1 MRTTRNRL
9 AASIVTGIGV
19 LGLAA
24 ACGSGIPTASAPAY
38 GGGAAASPPVSSQG
52 NAVTATVAV
61 MSVHGT
67 KVLVGPTGLAL
78 YTNDQDTGGKPACV
92 SQGCTAVWMP
102 LTVPSGQAPTAA
114 PGVGG
119 TIAAVAV
126 PGGKDQVT
134 MNGKP
139 LYTFALDGSLGQAH
153 GNGLRDS
160 FDGKHFSWHSAVPAG
175 AAPPASAPPAN
186 NIPGY

>member
-1 MRTTRNRL
+1 MHVTRTRL
-9 AASIVTGIGV
+9 AVSIVTGLGV
-19 LGLAA
+19 LSLAA

-38 GGGAAASPPVSSQG
+38 GGGAAASAPGSPQG
-52 NAVTATVAV
+52 NTITATVAV
-61 MSVHGT
+61 MSVNGT

-92 SQGCTAVWMP
+92 SQSCTAIWMP

-119 TIAAVAV
+119 TIAAVTL

-153 GNGLRDS
+153 GNGMQDT
-160 FDGKHFSWHSAVPAG
+160 FAGKHFSWHSAVPVG
-175 AAPPASAPPAN
+175 AAVPSSAPAN